1 MTVMNFKA
9 KTISFRLINVD
20 DAEFIL
26 SLRNNNKLNKHL
38 SQTSSSLEQQ
48 KEWIKN
54 YKEREKKGTEYYFI
68 IYRNDNNEAV
78 GTVRL
83 YDFIRERKSFCWGS
97 WILNENKTKYSA
109 MESAFLVYQIAF
121 EDLGF
126 ERAHFD
132 VRRENVKVIAFHQK
146 MGAEVV
152 SENDLDLFFEI
163 EKNAISDARSKLS
176 RFL

>member
-1 MTVMNFKA
+1 MEFKA
-9 KTISFRLINVD
+9 KTISVRLIDVG

-26 SLRNNNKLNKHL
+26 SLRTDGRLNRHL

-48 KEWIKN
+48 RDWIKN
-54 YKEREKKGTEYYFI
+54 YKERESQGDEYYFI

-83 YDFIRERKSFCWGS
+83 YDFIRDKKSFCWGS
-97 WILNENKTKYSA
+97 WILNENKTKYAA

-121 EDLGF
+121 EKLGF

-146 MGAEVV
+146 MGAKVV

-163 EKNAISDARSKLS
+163 EKNAISDARNKLS

>member
-1 MTVMNFKA
+1 MEFKA
-9 KTISFRLINVD
+9 KTISFRLIDVG

-26 SLRNNNKLNKHL
+26 SLRTDGRLNRHL

-48 KEWIKN
+48 RDWIKN
-54 YKEREKKGTEYYFI
+54 YKERENQGDEYYFI

-83 YDFIRERKSFCWGS
+83 YDFIRDKKSFCWGS
-97 WILNENKTKYSA
+97 WILNENKTKYAA

-121 EDLGF
+121 ENLGF

-163 EKNAISDARSKLS
+163 EKNAISDARNKLS

>member
-1 MTVMNFKA
+1 MVMEFKA
-9 KTISFRLINVD
+9 KTISVRLIDVG

-26 SLRNNNKLNKHL
+26 SLRTDGRLNRHL

-48 KEWIKN
+48 RDWIKN
-54 YKEREKKGTEYYFI
+54 YKERESQGDEYYFI

-83 YDFIRERKSFCWGS
+83 YDFIRDKKSFCWGS
-97 WILNENKTKYSA
+97 WILNENKTKYAA

-121 EDLGF
+121 EKLGF

-146 MGAEVV
+146 MGAKVV

-163 EKNAISDARSKLS
+163 EKNAISDARNKLS

>member
-1 MTVMNFKA
+1 MEFKA
-9 KTISFRLINVD
+9 KTISFRLIDVG

-26 SLRNNNKLNKHL
+26 SLRTDGRLNRHL

-48 KEWIKN
+48 RDWIKN
-54 YKEREKKGTEYYFI
+54 YKERENQGDEYYFI

-83 YDFIRERKSFCWGS
+83 YDFIHDKKSFCWGS
-97 WILNENKTKYSA
+97 WILNENKTKYAA

-121 EDLGF
+121 EKLGF

-163 EKNAISDARSKLS
+163 EKNAISDARNKLS